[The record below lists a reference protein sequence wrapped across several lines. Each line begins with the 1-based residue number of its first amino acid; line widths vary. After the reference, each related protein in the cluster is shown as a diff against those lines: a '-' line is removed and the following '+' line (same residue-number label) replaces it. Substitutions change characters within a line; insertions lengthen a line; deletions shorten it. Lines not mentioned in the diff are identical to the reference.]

1 LLKAI
6 GATRHDLLLAYW
18 HIVHKQVDYAELG
31 PDWAQRHRST
41 EYLTRRL
48 VHQLEQLGR
57 TVTLLPTA

>member
-31 PDWAQRHRST
+31 PDWAQRHRIPHPP
-41 EYLTRRL
+41 TRP
-48 VHQLEQLGR
+48 QLEQLGR